1 MKHFLQNHSPPSFAS
16 LVSLPLWKV
25 NEHLT
30 NQLFT
35 TMKIFYHQQFHF
47 KKNQIMKQLKSF
59 MLLLVLLCAG
69 TIQITYAQTAKGK
82 PTLQQRYDSYGPKH
96 EVTFDQF
103 LKANS
108 KPTAKGG
115 VTDVTGGLYTGCD
128 VLHTACGNGDFEN
141 GLDTSQWEG
150 ADYTWGSGTPDPFQ
164 FTQEF
169 ISGDIYDFNA
179 HQTVVSTGTDPN
191 TGISTTNSLNP
202 NSTKALRL
210 GNAYNSYGTEL
221 ISKNIQVT
229 NALTILTFYYALVM
243 EDPQHDSANQPAFF
257 VRVFDC
263 ATGQELSGVCDLG
276 NGSNRAVA
284 DRNNPFFQCATSF
297 CDVIYRN
304 WTRAQIDLSQYVG
317 KTVNVMFMTKDCG
330 LGGHYG
336 YAYLDDVCGT
346 GNTTPTD
353 PFYIVRN
360 LAQTDS
366 CGQGEVCVDYVSPK
380 VNGNTGTTTINMK
393 VYQSGNLI
401 TTLTSGTLTADS
413 STYCFDIDP
422 STLGIDT
429 TLAGFD
435 YTVTGNFAIGGT
447 QLSPQTIGNPPD
459 GQVTGANNDY
469 YTVRCPNQNSAP
481 VFDYPPTPADGTTY
495 NVTAGGSVNFN
506 VKAEDSDAGDVVTIT
521 ASGVPA
527 GATTSFATGNP
538 ANGNFN
544 WTTTSTDTGSHV
556 VQFTATDNGGLSAI
570 TSVIINVNR
579 ANTCD
584 SSLKSPIRVIPTN
597 TVAGA
602 AAYTIFKG
610 YGPQYVILVSK
621 AQGGTAPYKYKWDNG
636 SVNRIRYASPDVT
649 TTYTLTVTDAKGCS
663 TVTSVTIY
671 VRDVRGRRPGTVLV
685 CLKGVSISVPK
696 ERVPSLL
703 SLGATLG
710 HCSGSDSLATASTS
724 VTARSASSLKV
735 AGSVAAASSSAFT
748 VYPNPAK
755 TTISLSW
762 SAPAGSNAKVVITD
776 MQGRTLMTQS
786 LSNSPHQLSI
796 SQLVSGVYMAKL
808 VTNSGTIATT
818 RFVVSK

>member
-1 MKHFLQNHSPPSFAS
+1 
-16 LVSLPLWKV
+16 
-25 NEHLT
+25 
-30 NQLFT
+30 
-35 TMKIFYHQQFHF
+35 
-47 KKNQIMKQLKSF
+47 MKQLKHC
-59 MLLLVLLCAG
+59 MLLLLLLCAG
-69 TIQITYAQTAKGK
+69 AIQITYAQTSKGT

-96 EVTFDQF
+96 EVTYDQF

-108 KPTAKGG
+108 KPAKGG
-115 VTDVTGGLYTGCD
+115 VTDVTGGYYTGCD

-169 ISGDIYDFNA
+169 ISGDIYDYNA

-191 TGISTTNSLNP
+191 IGIISTTNSLNP

-210 GNAYNSYGTEL
+210 GNAYPYYGTEL
-221 ISKNIQVT
+221 ISKNIKVD
-229 NALTILTFYYALVM
+229 NSLTILTFYYALVM
-243 EDPQHDSANQPAFF
+243 EDPQHDSVDQPAFF

-263 ATGQELSGVCDLG
+263 ATGQELSNVCDLG

-284 DRNNPFFQCATSF
+284 DRNNPFFKCATSF
-297 CDVIYRN
+297 CDVIYRD

-317 KTVNVMFMTKDCG
+317 RTVNVMFMTKDCG

-346 GNTTPTD
+346 GNITPSD

-366 CGQGEVCVDYVSPK
+366 CGQGEICVDYVSPK
-380 VNGNTGTTTINMK
+380 VNGTTGTTTMNLK
-393 VYQSGNLI
+393 VYQNGNLV

-435 YTVTGNFAIGGT
+435 YTVTGSFAIGGT

-469 YTVRCPNQNSAP
+469 YTVRCPNQNSTPP
-481 VFDYPPTPADGTTY
+481 VFDYPPTPVNGTTY
-495 NVTAGGSVNFN
+495 NVTAGQNVTFT
-506 VKAEDSDAGDVVTIT
+506 VKAEDTDSGDNVTLTATGLPAGSTTSIKGNITGKTSAQSVLPASGNPVSSTFSWTPGAGDIGTYVI
-521 ASGVPA
+521 
-527 GATTSFATGNP
+527 
-538 ANGNFN
+538 
-544 WTTTSTDTGSHV
+544 
-556 VQFTATDNGGLSAI
+556 QYTATDNTGLSTT
-570 TSVIINVNR
+570 TSVIISVSSFCH
-579 ANTCD
+579 CD
-584 SSLKSPIRVIPTN
+584 TSFQTHVGVIPKY
-597 TVAGA
+597 TVSGQSPH
-602 AAYTIFKG
+602 TIYKG
-610 YGPQYVILVSK
+610 YGPQSVALL
-621 AQGGTAPYKYKWDNG
+621 AAHQGGTPPYKYEWSDGKT
-636 SVNRIRYASPDVT
+636 SHLRIVSPDT
-649 TTYTLTVTDAKGCS
+649 TTYYSVTVTDANGCTS
-663 TVTSVTIY
+663 TSGVTIY
-671 VRDVRGRRPGTVLV
+671 VVDVRCSTTQG
-685 CLKGVSISVPK
+685 SIYICNNGQTMSVPK
-696 ERVPSLL
+696 ADVKKWLDAGAR
-703 SLGATLG
+703 LGQCNIPAARAL
-710 HCSGSDSLATASTS
+710 
-724 VTARSASSLKV
+724 TARSASSLKAV
-735 AGSVAAASSSAFT
+735 GSVPAVSSSAFS

-755 TTISLSW
+755 TTISLAW

-796 SQLVSGVYMAKL
+796 SQLVSGVYLAKL